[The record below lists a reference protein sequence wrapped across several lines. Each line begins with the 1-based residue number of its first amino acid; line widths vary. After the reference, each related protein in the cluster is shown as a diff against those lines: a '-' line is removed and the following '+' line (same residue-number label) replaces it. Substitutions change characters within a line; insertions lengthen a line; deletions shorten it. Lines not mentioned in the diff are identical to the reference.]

1 MLDQERKAIEDKII
15 ALNDYLKAPGMP
27 GLRGNLVDAEGFPR
41 SDIDVYEVRKARH
54 DLACLQTD
62 HQALMKK
69 IEQGLYSLHA
79 DAKP

>member
-1 MLDQERKAIEDKII
+1 
-15 ALNDYLKAPGMP
+15 MP

-41 SDIDVYEVRKARH
+41 SDIDIYEVRKARH

-69 IEQGLYSLHA
+69 IEQGLHA
-79 DAKP
+79 YHAASEVPK